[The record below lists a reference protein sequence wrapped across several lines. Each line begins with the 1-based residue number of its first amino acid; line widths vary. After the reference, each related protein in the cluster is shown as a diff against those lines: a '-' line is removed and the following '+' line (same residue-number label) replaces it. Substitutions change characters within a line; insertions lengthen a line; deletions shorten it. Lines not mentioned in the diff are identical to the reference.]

1 MRSECSSFSTISV
14 IFTACIYRCC
24 KNALTYQ
31 NMDPFVFQKVFII
44 RDYFFKQ
51 LLTKTLIFFNTS
63 QYAAANR
70 TLTKSTG
77 LKTRGLKG
85 AKFICKERTSF
96 DSFTLF
102 QKLIVF
108 YWITLFLVGLD
119 KADIPNLPE
128 TAMEYINP
136 EVIKRMTGEQ
146 INVSFSIPGQ
156 YKWRSYLL

>member
-51 LLTKTLIFFNTS
+51 LLTKTLIFFN
-63 QYAAANR
+63 
-70 TLTKSTG
+70 
-77 LKTRGLKG
+77 TRGLKG

-146 INVSFSIPGQ
+146 INVSFSIPRQ